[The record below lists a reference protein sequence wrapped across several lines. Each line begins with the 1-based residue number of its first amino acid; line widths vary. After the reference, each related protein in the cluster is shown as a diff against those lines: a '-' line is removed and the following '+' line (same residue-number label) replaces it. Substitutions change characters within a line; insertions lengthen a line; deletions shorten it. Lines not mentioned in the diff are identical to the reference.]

1 MITTAMAL
9 QCFFITAARAEVLA
23 TLRFKVS
30 CEQLT
35 ILLDTIGLLVAVCY
49 LMLAHISELPL
60 STVYS
65 KKSFTKFDNADWP
78 LLLAVLPVARMV

>member
-65 KKSFTKFDNADWP
+65 KKS
-78 LLLAVLPVARMV
+78 LPNLTMLIGHFCWQYCQ